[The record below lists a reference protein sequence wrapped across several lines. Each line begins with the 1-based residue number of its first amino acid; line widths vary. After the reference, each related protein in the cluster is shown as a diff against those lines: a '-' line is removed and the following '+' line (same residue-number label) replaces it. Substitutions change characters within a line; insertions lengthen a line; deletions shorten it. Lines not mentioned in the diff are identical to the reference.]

1 MFIIYIYENA
11 FMVLM
16 NKSNKKLFKEKMVS
30 YIMGRPVQW
39 NKPKKK
45 KCRLAQKPNGEC
57 LLNVN
62 HLNKYFCQINYVH
75 KSHIPAP
82 TLLDSTYI
90 NTRLPSRWLAI
101 KENLLS
107 IFHKKKTRYG
117 NPCSLPNRINMHAVS
132 KTRNWACN
140 IWSLKHYAILM
151 ENFGIYVKQVW

>member
-1 MFIIYIYENA
+1 MKMHLWYWWINLI
-11 FMVLM
+11 
-16 NKSNKKLFKEKMVS
+16 KSYSKRKWYHILWDALYNETS
-30 YIMGRPVQW
+30 Q
-39 NKPKKK
+39 K

-117 NPCSLPNRINMHAVS
+117 NPCSLRNRINMHAVS